1 MSDSD
6 EDSGDNI
13 PIEELPPSTG
23 GDNGKELTV
32 IWDDD
37 KIEKVGIVHCLDWKT
52 TVEKTQPLFLTVHC
66 V

>member
-1 MSDSD
+1 MPVSHAEAIEEIEISPPQHDATP
-6 EDSGDNI
+6 
-13 PIEELPPSTG
+13 PIEI
-23 GDNGKELTV
+23 